1 MATLQTSGA
10 ISLSQ
15 VQSVLGGGNP
25 ISMSE
30 YYRGGAYTPSTITT
44 YNTVTEGP
52 THSGNYR
59 WIVFQSTSYA
69 DSIIW
74 AGSHWNQGYGRNM
87 TSYSVSGYTFYRG
100 SYYGTYS
107 DKIAGTFYEYY
118 ISRSYVTS
126 SSATVNTG
134 VPSSGTISMSNF
146 YGATK

>member
-30 YYRGGAYTPSTITT
+30 YYRGGAYTPATVSQP
-44 YNTVTEGP
+44 YAVTEGP
-52 THSGNYR
+52 YFNNSNRWLVFAGNY
-59 WIVFQSTSYA
+59 A
-69 DSIIW
+69 DTILF
-74 AGSHWNQGYGRNM
+74 GGTHWNQGYGRNM

-100 SYYGTYS
+100 AYVRINS
-107 DKIAGTFYEYY
+107 DKIVGNYYEYY
-118 ISRSYVTS
+118 ISRSYWAS
-126 SSATVNTG
+126 SSTNVNTG